1 MSAAYSCAVVPRPSG
16 RRAAFI
22 AGAIALAVLLVPLV
36 ARGAADRYHDDSL
49 WANTL
54 ASVGG
59 IQRPGDFGYVFVPAA
74 NQVLDREPLY
84 MNPDDFHGPPQA
96 PYAYPPA
103 LAIALTPLALLP
115 EEVSGSFL
123 PGVVFSL
130 ASIAFMIGALLLL
143 GVRDWRCYPIA
154 LLYPVTLEAVEYGA
168 VGPMLVLLVALGWR
182 FRDRVSGGVA
192 VGAAI
197 AIKLFL
203 WPLVLWLVVTRRL
216 RAAVLG
222 VVSGAVI
229 VLGSWAIVGFDGLT
243 EYPRLLR
250 KLVDVEAESS
260 YSALAML
267 RALGLPESASRVAV
281 TAAGIALLVAAYRLA
296 SVGRST
302 RDERDRRSLT
312 LVLAAALVLTPIL
325 WLHYL
330 VLLVVPI
337 ALARPR
343 LSGLW
348 LVPLAMVVFEL
359 LDWYR
364 GWPDGEGR
372 SLVSVAAVVV
382 AVFSLSLRGRAQAS
396 DVARGAPARA

>member
-1 MSAAYSCAVVPRPSG
+1 MSVPLAVVPRPSR
-16 RRAAFI
+16 RRAALI
-22 AGAIALAVLLVPLV
+22 AGAVALAVVLVPLV

-59 IQRPGDFGYVFVPAA
+59 VQRPGDFGYVFLPAA
-74 NQVLDREPLY
+74 NQVLKREPLY
-84 MNPDDFHGPPQA
+84 MSPSDFHGPPQA

-123 PGVVFSL
+123 PGVLFSL
-130 ASIAFMIGALLLL
+130 GSIAAVIGALLLL
-143 GVRDWRCYPIA
+143 GVRDWRCYPVA
-154 LLYPVTLEAVEYGA
+154 LLFPVTLESVEYGA

-182 FRDRVSGGVA
+182 YRERAASGTALGV
-192 VGAAI
+192 AI

-203 WPLVLWLVVTRRL
+203 WPLVLWLVFTRRL
-216 RAAVLG
+216 AAAVLAAVSAAAII
-222 VVSGAVI
+222 VV
-229 VLGSWAIVGFDGLT
+229 SWAIVGFDGLAQ
-243 EYPRLLR
+243 YPRLLR
-250 KLVDVEAESS
+250 KLVDVEAEHS

-267 RALGLPESASRVAV
+267 RAVGLPESASRVLV
-281 TAAGIALLVAAYRLA
+281 TAAGIVLLVCAYRLA
-296 SVGRST
+296 TARGTARA
-302 RDERDRRSLT
+302 ERDRRALT

-348 LVPLAMVVFEL
+348 FVPLTMTLFEA

-372 SLVSVAAVVV
+372 SLLSVALVVSL
-382 AVFSLSLRGRAQAS
+382 VFALSLRGRSEPAD
-396 DVARGAPARA
+396 DVRGVLAGA